1 MSVVAGLV
9 LVGVISGWVVES
21 PDYVIINDPTP
32 LVSVLLVTP
41 FLCTFWS
48 VFIAIIFYS
57 YLYSC
62 IGTCCL
68 TCLPTFYHT

>member
-32 LVSVLLVTP
+32 LVSVFLVTP
-41 FLCTFWS
+41 FLRTFRS
-48 VFIAIIFYS
+48 GFIAIYI
-57 YLYSC
+57 LV
-62 IGTCCL
+62 
-68 TCLPTFYHT
+68 

>member
-21 PDYVIINDPTP
+21 PDYVIINEPTP
-32 LVSVLLVTP
+32 LVPVTP

-48 VFIAIIFYS
+48 GFIAIYI
-57 YLYSC
+57 LV
-62 IGTCCL
+62 
-68 TCLPTFYHT
+68 